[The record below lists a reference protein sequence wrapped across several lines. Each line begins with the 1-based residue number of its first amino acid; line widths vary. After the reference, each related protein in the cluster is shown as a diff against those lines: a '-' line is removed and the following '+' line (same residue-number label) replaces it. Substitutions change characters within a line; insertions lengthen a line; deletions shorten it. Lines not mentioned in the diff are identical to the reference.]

1 MKVLAAIALLC
12 FYSCSIITATSAGQN
27 VSIVDRHNDD
37 YYECTQ
43 MLGSLH
49 TDLILVKSTTLKL
62 VVALRALSSLTVLS
76 SGRSHPPINTVI
88 YIGVPF
94 V

>member
-1 MKVLAAIALLC
+1 MKVLAAIALPC

-37 YYECTQ
+37 YYIPRCWAPFT
-43 MLGSLH
+43 
-49 TDLILVKSTTLKL
+49 LILFPVKSRTLKL
-62 VVALRALSSLTVLS
+62 VAAFRAWSSSTVLS